1 MATVSVRYIVNDV
14 EAAIRFYSDLLGFNV
29 EMHPN
34 PYFAMLSLGDLRLVL
49 SRPGGGAG
57 GGQAMP
63 DGAIPAP
70 GGWNRFQL
78 EVPDLEAVVE
88 RLRGQAVRFR
98 SEIIVGVGVKQVIV
112 EDPSGN
118 PVELDEP
125 TLTEARLRPSAT

>member
-14 EAAIRFYSDLLGFNV
+14 EEAIRFYSDLLGFSV

-34 PYFAMLSLGDLRLVL
+34 AYFAMLSLGDLRLVL

-57 GGQAMP
+57 GGQPMP
-63 DGAIPAP
+63 DGAQPAP

-78 EVPDLEAVVE
+78 EVPDLEAAVE
-88 RLRGQAVRFR
+88 RLRGQGVRLR

-125 TLTEARLRPSAT
+125 TLAEARMTRPTS